1 MESLRFT
8 ALGDHCEIHY
18 VATSPAA
25 SRAFAR
31 ASSSWLAA
39 FEAKYSRFRPD
50 SLIGRIN
57 SSAGRAWVDLDAD
70 AERMFVLADRIHVL
84 SRGIIDVSVLPLVR
98 LWNRTPQHA
107 SLPSPEEI
115 TEAVRL
121 VGWSR
126 VRREPGR
133 IYLPEAGMGIDLGGF
148 GKEFAVDRVHEL
160 AESHGIAD
168 CLVAIGDDMRS
179 SGAPPDADRWIVGTG
194 DPASPAVVGRRL
206 AVNDAGVA
214 TSGDYLRY
222 FETAGRRFGHIVDPR
237 TGHPVR
243 GECRSVTVVA
253 GSCLE
258 AGILATTAF
267 VLGSEDGL
275 RLIEDFFGAEGLV
288 VCDDRELETR
298 GLHPYRP

>member
-1 MESLRFT
+1 
-8 ALGDHCEIHY
+8 
-18 VATSPAA
+18 
-25 SRAFAR
+25 
-31 ASSSWLAA
+31 
-39 FEAKYSRFRPD
+39 
-50 SLIGRIN
+50 
-57 SSAGRAWVDLDAD
+57 
-70 AERMFVLADRIHVL
+70 
-84 SRGIIDVSVLPLVR
+84 
-98 LWNRTPQHA
+98 
-107 SLPSPEEI
+107 
-115 TEAVRL
+115 
-121 VGWSR
+121 
-126 VRREPGR
+126 
-133 IYLPEAGMGIDLGGF
+133 
-148 GKEFAVDRVHEL
+148 
-160 AESHGIAD
+160 
-168 CLVAIGDDMRS
+168 MRS
-179 SGAPPDADRWIVGTG
+179 SGAPPKAEKWVIGRG